1 MQRGEKM
8 IEYKVDIL
16 EALKEKG
23 YPTTRLRKEKLL
35 PESTIQRIRKG
46 NIVTLNTLDT
56 VCELLDMQ
64 PGDIIQ
70 HKR

>member
-1 MQRGEKM
+1 M

>member
-1 MQRGEKM
+1 M

-23 YPTTRLRKEKLL
+23 YPTTRLRKEKLI

-56 VCELLDMQ
+56 VCDLLDMQ

>member
-1 MQRGEKM
+1 M

-56 VCELLDMQ
+56 VCDLLDMQ